1 MEGVHPQAA
10 LHIGTGARD
19 GGGGRHHSFERFLS
33 PKTLPKT
40 EGRTMQ
46 PEYLFCFCCCNLKSP
61 QKVLRWFKN
70 CSQAV
75 ATRRHHHN
83 LEMFFFILRLK
94 ESPLSA
100 RNSAGPCGMNNGHAT
115 YMLLQYAVRRKPHLS
130 LDFAMRSVVRPN
142 SATMSVDASRTQPN
156 KGGPRGAPTQS
167 NIYHRPGLHGW
178 SCGLSE
184 GMIQQAGGHP
194 EV

>member
-19 GGGGRHHSFERFLS
+19 GGGGRRHSFERFLS

-100 RNSAGPCGMNNGHAT
+100 HNSAGPCGMNDGQAT
-115 YMLLQYAVRRKPHLS
+115 YMLLQYAVRRKPRLS
-130 LDFAMRSVVRPN
+130 LDCAMRSVARPN
-142 SATMSVDASRTQPN
+142 SGTQCRSTRRELNPTRAV
-156 KGGPRGAPTQS
+156 RGARQLNRTYT
-167 NIYHRPGLHGW
+167 NALD
-178 SCGLSE
+178 CA
-184 GMIQQAGGHP
+184 AGSVVVP
-194 EV
+194 KE